1 MIRRILNA
9 EEISDCGRSGHDCAG
24 SALAL
29 PVLNVGTQPVFQP
42 FEFVDGRTK
51 QLVGYDIDLIRAA
64 AKHMGYEIKFAP
76 MGLDGLIPAV
86 MTGTLI

>member
-1 MIRRILNA
+1 MLKKFLIA
-9 EEISDCGRSGHDCAG
+9 AAAAMTCAG

-64 AKHMGYEIKFAP
+64 AKHMGYEIRP
-76 MGLDGLIPAV
+76 DGARRPDSCRHDRQH
-86 MTGTLI
+86 

>member
-1 MIRRILNA
+1 MT
-9 EEISDCGRSGHDCAG
+9 CAG

-51 QLVGYDIDLIRAA
+51 QLSVTIL
-64 AKHMGYEIKFAP
+64 
-76 MGLDGLIPAV
+76 
-86 MTGTLI
+86 T